1 MKRKNIF
8 ITVAYESVLNKIK
21 KTLSKIMVW
30 FVWENREKRRKSVQT
45 PVMVLMQW
53 VMQGLN
59 QQHASNRALIQIRS
73 VHALLSNILPINKI
87 LQTQVRSNLQ
97 KQLID

>member
-30 FVWENREKRRKSVQT
+30 FVWENREEKKKCANT
-45 PVMVLMQW
+45 
-53 VMQGLN
+53 GYGA
-59 QQHASNRALIQIRS
+59 HAVSDAGIKP
-73 VHALLSNILPINKI
+73 A
-87 LQTQVRSNLQ
+87 TC
-97 KQLID
+97 KQ